1 MLDKLAAIEAKYSQI
16 EARLGVPE
24 TYDDPA
30 LVAKLNQEQTELQPL
45 VETFR
50 AYQQTRAE
58 KEEAE
63 ALLSD
68 PEMKELA
75 QEELRRAQE
84 ELERLEHELQLLL
97 LPKDPNDQKNV
108 IVEIRAG
115 VGGEEA
121 ALFAHSLYRMY
132 SMYAES
138 HRWKTEVDSVNETEL
153 GGIKEISF
161 TIEGAGAYSRLKYES
176 GVHRVQR
183 VPETESGGASTP
195 PPPRWP
201 SCRRWR
207 RRTCSSI
214 PRISRCR
221 CSAPPGRG
229 DSMSTRPPP
238 QSG

>member
-121 ALFAHSLYRMY
+121 ALFAHSLCRMY
-132 SMYAES
+132 SMYADARGWRFEAANVS
-138 HRWKTEVDSVNETEL
+138 ETEL
-153 GGIKEISF
+153 GGVREGVLSLIHIFCDGKEAPIS
-161 TIEGAGAYSRLKYES
+161 AYTGQQY
-176 GVHRVQR
+176 H
-183 VPETESGGASTP
+183 
-195 PPPRWP
+195 
-201 SCRRWR
+201 
-207 RRTCSSI
+207 
-214 PRISRCR
+214 
-221 CSAPPGRG
+221 SAG
-229 DSMSTRPPP
+229 DSPHY
-238 QSG
+238 GKECA